1 VKLSL
6 DYGRRPGWV
15 SLRELRGAD
24 EEMVEATDSA
34 SAIAL
39 LDRVLLAEPGVTL
52 GPGQAVEL
60 VVPDRDRLL
69 AAVYVRSFGL
79 QVESTVCCRCCE
91 RRFDLDF
98 SLQDLLHTLRN
109 VSRPPSADDGLF
121 ALPDGRRFRLPTGVD
136 EQAVAPLP
144 PEEQEP
150 TLLARCLVDNGAAV
164 DADALARGMRL
175 AAPLLDLDVDARCP
189 ECGESQTVR
198 FDMQHYLLARIL
210 EERRLRAWEFHRL
223 ARAYGWSRTEILDVP
238 RSRRR
243 LHVDL
248 IERDAAAR

>member
-1 VKLSL
+1 MKLSL
-6 DYGRRPGWV
+6 DYGRTPGWV

-24 EEMVEATDSA
+24 EEMVEAADSA
-34 SAIAL
+34 TAIAL
-39 LDRVLLAEPGVTL
+39 LDRVLLAEPGADI

-69 AAVYVRSFGL
+69 AALYLRNFGV
-79 QVESTVCCRCCE
+79 QIESTVRCRSCE
-91 RRFDLDF
+91 RPFDLDF
-98 SLQDLLHTLRN
+98 SLPHLLDTLRDG
-109 VSRPPSADDGLF
+109 SPPPSAECGLF
-121 ALPDGRRFRLPTGVD
+121 ALSDGRRFRLPTGVD

-144 PEEQEP
+144 AGEQEAS
-150 TLLARCLVDNGAAV
+150 LLGRCLVDGDGAV
-164 DADALARGMRL
+164 DAEALARGMRQ

-198 FDMQHYLLARIL
+198 FDLQHYLLARIL
-210 EERRLRAWEFHRL
+210 GERRLRAWEFHRL
-223 ARAYGWSRTEILDVP
+223 ACAYGWSRTEILDVP